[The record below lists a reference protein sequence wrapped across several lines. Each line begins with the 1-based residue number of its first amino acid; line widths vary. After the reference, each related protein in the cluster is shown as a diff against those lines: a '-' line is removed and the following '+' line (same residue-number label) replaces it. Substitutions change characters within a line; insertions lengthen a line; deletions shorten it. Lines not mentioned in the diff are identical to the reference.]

1 MTVVCTERGPPVR
14 VCYGQVESRFQE
26 VFPHRPVAVS
36 DDSARGGSS
45 GRCGF
50 EPQHGRE
57 TAEKGEILH
66 LLYVAPDL

>member
-1 MTVVCTERGPPVR
+1 MTAVCTEQGLPAW
-14 VCYGQVESRFQE
+14 VCYGQAESRFHG
-26 VFPHRPVAVS
+26 VFLHGEMAVS
-36 DDSARGGSS
+36 DSSARR
-45 GRCGF
+45 GRAAGAGF